1 VEIRLWEVM
10 IKIHMKKLL
19 LTLVLAIVSSS
30 VMAEWVYI
38 AESEEEVEEAYFV
51 TAYADPDT
59 IRKTGNRVKMW
70 VMEDFKIAKTLDIL
84 SARHKDELDCN
95 KKQYRNLFYSFH
107 SGHMGRGET
116 LIIHNKRGDW
126 NTPNPNWI
134 SADILKFACSFRPEL
149 PETFPD
155 ETFA

>member
-1 VEIRLWEVM
+1 
-10 IKIHMKKLL
+10 MKKLL

-70 VMEDFKIAKTLDIL
+70 VMEDFKIAKTLETSCQRGI
-84 SARHKDELDCN
+84 KM
-95 KKQYRNLFYSFH
+95 NL
-107 SGHMGRGET
+107 
-116 LIIHNKRGDW
+116 IAIKN
-126 NTPNPNWI
+126 NI
-134 SADILKFACSFRPEL
+134 
-149 PETFPD
+149 ETFFTPSILVTWA
-155 ETFA
+155 EVKHSLSTINVVTGIHPIQIGYLQTF